1 MRIRYNTG
9 VMTSTQTSWSFRTSS
24 APREVFAV
32 MEQMIGTPPYR
43 FEVVKDDEARIV
55 QFEKRTF
62 VGRWKTGVVPA
73 HQVSCTA
80 RVVEDGTHVTVTS
93 SRDGASR
100 SRAQQ
105 LVELFERAVGDPRT
119 YYRDRN
125 IPLGPVTLV
134 ASWAGTPYVLY
145 TEPRFDAPRRGNM
158 YTATKVM
165 AIEVMEGAF
174 CKVKLPSGETGFA
187 EKDQIVPV
195 PVHDT
200 AGAHYVSAVENAVVR
215 STADNQ

>member
-1 MRIRYNTG
+1 
-9 VMTSTQTSWSFRTSS
+9 
-24 APREVFAV
+24 

-55 QFEKRTF
+55 QFERKTF
-62 VGRWKTGVVPA
+62 VGRWKEGVQA
-73 HQVSCTA
+73 ARLVSCTA
-80 RVVEDGTHVTVTS
+80 RVVDDGTHVTVTAS
-93 SRDGASR
+93 KDEASR
-100 SRAQQ
+100 SRARQ
-105 LVELFERAVGDPRT
+105 LVELFEKAVGDPRT
-119 YYRDRN
+119 YYRERN

-158 YTATKVM
+158 YTATRVE
-165 AIEVMEGAF
+165 AIEVLEGAF
-174 CKVKLPSGETGFA
+174 CKVKLPSGETGYV

-200 AGAHYVSAVENAVVR
+200 ANAHYTTAVANAVIMDDEGR
-215 STADNQ
+215 Q

>member
-1 MRIRYNTG
+1 
-9 VMTSTQTSWSFRTSS
+9 MTSTQTSWSFRVASP
-24 APREVFAV
+24 PREVFAV

-55 QFEKRTF
+55 QFQHKSL
-62 VGRWKTGVVPA
+62 VGAWKERPVLS
-73 HQVSCTA
+73 HHVSCTA
-80 RVVEDGTHVTVTS
+80 RVVEDGTHVTVTAS
-93 SRDGASR
+93 KDAASR

-119 YYRDRN
+119 YYRERS

-158 YTATKVM
+158 YTATRVE
-165 AIEVMEGAF
+165 AVEILEGAF
-174 CKVKLPSGETGFA
+174 CKVRLPSGETGYV

-195 PVHDT
+195 PVHD
-200 AGAHYVSAVENAVVR
+200 AANAHYVSAVRNAVVR
-215 STADNQ
+215 PSTGDQ